1 MTDAAI
7 IQILS
12 RFAAHQVCPSLG
24 NTWPCCPLPAWLRVT
39 APWDRWSCKEAGGQQ
54 GRWPTPLHTQLL
66 SPEPREKGIQYSDPA
81 LQWPQQPRASLLT
94 LLPAPKC
101 NHTNLGSPLR
111 KTKHAIHH
119 SNTSFPALLLWNT
132 RFLKAALP
140 LHWLCT
146 TSQAAHPKP
155 RAPPPTA
162 PATAQPST
170 RCCQDL
176 LHKALS
182 PTALEQLSPHPRT
195 TSAVHSNTQHTHTHL
210 PYVLLSPLQQQHQ
223 FRC

>member
-1 MTDAAI
+1 MTDVAV

-24 NTWPCCPLPAWLRVT
+24 NRWPCCPLPAWLRVT

-81 LQWPQQPRASLLT
+81 LQWPQQPRGSLLT

-101 NHTNLGSPLR
+101 NHTNLGSPPR

-162 PATAQPST
+162 PAQPST

-195 TSAVHSNTQHTHTHL
+195 TSAVHSNTQHTHL